1 MDCKKAPSLTK
12 QQKENRVQWCLDNQN
27 TDWTKVIFTDEAYFQ
42 AFRNKLMMWGKTR
55 PQVSEPKWKPKVL
68 VWGGIGWR
76 GSTCLKVA
84 EGTVNSEVYQEILSE
99 CLIETANIHYPDGYI
114 LQQDNATAHTSK
126 STREFF
132 KTHNIKVLKWP
143 ANSPD
148 LNPIENLWSI
158 MKNRVEK
165 MEPEKTSDIVKA
177 VNIIW
182 NEVSQEVRESLIQ

>member
-1 MDCKKAPSLTK
+1 M
-12 QQKENRVQWCLDNQN
+12 
-27 TDWTKVIFTDEAYFQ
+27 
-42 AFRNKLMMWGKTR
+42 
-55 PQVSEPKWKPKVL
+55 L

-99 CLIETANIHYPDGYI
+99 CLIETANIYFPDGYI
-114 LQQDNATAHTSK
+114 LQQDNATARTSK

-132 KTHNIKVLKWP
+132 KTHNGLQT
-143 ANSPD
+143 PD
-148 LNPIENLWSI
+148 LNPIENFWSI